1 MAYGSY
7 YYITD
12 WKNEPSQETPIN
24 RTNLLKIENGIKEAD
39 NRIVQIDAKKAELSL
54 VNTLVK
60 EIALDTDTGILT
72 VTQQNGSV
80 ATYDLEIEK
89 VVTNFDINDQNEL
102 VLTLADGTQKVI
114 DLTRFVYSVDSTA
127 TVAMKIL
134 NRTITAEI
142 VDGSVTMEKLD
153 AAIQMEFRQYMLDTL
168 AARDAALNSQKL
180 SQRYA
185 VGGVVPEDSE
195 DNAKSYYQQTKDIKT
210 QVDASAELVIPHFY
224 IDFATGKLMSD
235 TKAKGKRFWIS
246 NGILYGENVYGTMIR
261 YSANADGSNMTES
274 RQPTSQYVGVGV
286 MPKEVYEHENLILN
300 SSFKKVTNAAYG
312 PVPSNFQ
319 MTGDGTLT
327 GTIDGNIYS
336 ITKSSM
342 ASSRKVFSYSKGSNE
357 QFNTGTILTF
367 SLDVMID
374 SAFQD
379 PSNNS
384 SMVLREYKTGN
395 SSYTE
400 TSIVDSTVPKG
411 TWTRL
416 TMTKTILQDKVD
428 RGDIVGA
435 IYFGIDSQGTI
446 STRNWKLE
454 LGDTANP
461 WTPAPSDWLSD
472 PRNYTWTALNE

>member
-1 MAYGSY
+1 MAYGPY

-12 WKNEPSQETPIN
+12 WKNEPSRETPIN

-54 VNTLVK
+54 VNTMVK

-127 TVAMKIL
+127 TVSMKIL

-180 SQRYA
+180 AQRYA

-261 YSANADGSNMTES
+261 YSANEDGSNMTES
-274 RQPTSQYVGVGV
+274 RQPTSQYVGVGY
-286 MPKEVYEHENLILN
+286 MPREVYEHPNLYTGTRDFSGAWNNKGNWTLTPN
-300 SSFKKVTNAAYG
+300 AYG
-312 PVPSNFQ
+312 GFTVASKSGAWGGLNQ
-319 MTGDGTLT
+319 LISVLKGDTFTLSCMAKTT
-327 GTIDGNIYS
+327 GTRVGIY
-336 ITKSSM
+336 TA
-342 ASSRKVFSYSKGSNE
+342 ASGVVVTPSYDIRTVASNE
-357 QFNTGTILTF
+357 
-367 SLDVMID
+367 
-374 SAFQD
+374 
-379 PSNNS
+379 
-384 SMVLREYKTGN
+384 
-395 SSYTE
+395 
-400 TSIVDSTVPKG
+400 
-411 TWTRL
+411 WTRL
-416 TMTKTILQDKVD
+416 TMTFTGDIMDYGDIRPRIESPEASATLEICSLKLE
-428 RGDIVGA
+428 RGD
-435 IYFGIDSQGTI
+435 TP
-446 STRNWKLE
+446 T
-454 LGDTANP
+454 P
-461 WTPAPSDWLSD
+461 WTPAPSDWLAD
-472 PRNYTWTALNE
+472 PRNFTWTALNE